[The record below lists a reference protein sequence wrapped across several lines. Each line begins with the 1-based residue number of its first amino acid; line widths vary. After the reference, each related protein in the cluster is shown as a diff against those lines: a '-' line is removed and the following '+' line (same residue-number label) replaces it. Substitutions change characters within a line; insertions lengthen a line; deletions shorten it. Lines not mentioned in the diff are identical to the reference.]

1 MQKPSQPASALSHP
15 VTPIRRSKGKVF
27 LVGAGPGDPDLL
39 TRKAERVIKD
49 ANVVLY
55 DKLVDDRIVAL
66 VPHGTEL
73 LDVGKDPNYH
83 TVPQHK
89 INELLVSYARQ
100 GKTVVRLKGGDPFV
114 FGRGG
119 EEAAELMTHGV
130 DVEVVPGISSAV
142 AVPAYAGIPVT
153 HRDYASSVT
162 IITGHEAAGNRLQ
175 WDVLA
180 QLDGTLV
187 VLMGVGTLAENVEN
201 LVACG
206 KDVQT
211 PAAIIAQGT
220 TPRQKV
226 VVGTLSDIAHKAKDA
241 DLKAPAVLI
250 IGDVVK
256 LKYILQPSD
265 EDASN
270 HSA

>member
-1 MQKPSQPASALSHP
+1 
-15 VTPIRRSKGKVF
+15 V
-27 LVGAGPGDPDLL
+27 
-39 TRKAERVIKD
+39 
-49 ANVVLY
+49 
-55 DKLVDDRIVAL
+55 
-66 VPHGTEL
+66 
-73 LDVGKDPNYH
+73 
-83 TVPQHK
+83 
-89 INELLVSYARQ
+89 
-100 GKTVVRLKGGDPFV
+100 
-114 FGRGG
+114 
-119 EEAAELMTHGV
+119 THGV

-162 IITGHEAAGNRLQ
+162 VITGHEAAGNRLQ
-175 WDVLA
+175 WEVLA

-187 VLMGVGTLAENVEN
+187 VLMGVGTLAENVSN
-201 LVACG
+201 LVARG

-226 VVGTLSDIAHKAKDA
+226 VVGTLSDIARKATDA

-256 LKYILQPSD
+256 LKHILQPSD

-270 HSA
+270 HST

>member
-1 MQKPSQPASALSHP
+1 M
-15 VTPIRRSKGKVF
+15 TPTRRSKGKVF

-73 LDVGKDPNYH
+73 LDVGKDPDH
-83 TVPQHK
+83 HKVPQHK

-119 EEAAELMTHGV
+119 EEAEELVTHGV

-162 IITGHEAAGNRLQ
+162 IITGHEATGNRLQ
-175 WDVLA
+175 WEVLA

-187 VLMGVGTLAENVEN
+187 VLMGVGTLAENVSN
-201 LVACG
+201 LVARG

-226 VVGTLSDIAHKAKDA
+226 VVGTLRDIARKATDA

-256 LKYILQPSD
+256 LKHILQPNY

-270 HSA
+270 HST

>member
-1 MQKPSQPASALSHP
+1 
-15 VTPIRRSKGKVF
+15 VTPTRRSKGKVF

-73 LDVGKDPNYH
+73 LDVGKDPDRH
-83 TVPQHK
+83 KVPQHK

-119 EEAAELMTHGV
+119 EEAEELMTHGV

-162 IITGHEAAGNRLQ
+162 IITGHEATGNRLQ
-175 WDVLA
+175 WEVLA

-187 VLMGVGTLAENVEN
+187 VLMGVGTLAENVSN
-201 LVACG
+201 LVARG

-226 VVGTLSDIAHKAKDA
+226 VVGTLRDIARKATDA

-256 LKYILQPSD
+256 LKHILQPNY

-270 HSA
+270 HST

>member
-1 MQKPSQPASALSHP
+1 
-15 VTPIRRSKGKVF
+15 VTPTRRSKGKVF

-73 LDVGKDPNYH
+73 LDVGKDPDH
-83 TVPQHK
+83 HKVPQHK

-119 EEAAELMTHGV
+119 EEAEELVTHGV

-162 IITGHEAAGNRLQ
+162 IITGHEATGNRLQ
-175 WDVLA
+175 WEVLA

-187 VLMGVGTLAENVEN
+187 VLMGVGTLAENVSN
-201 LVACG
+201 LVARG

-226 VVGTLSDIAHKAKDA
+226 VVGTLRDIARKATDA

-256 LKYILQPSD
+256 LKHILQPNY

-270 HSA
+270 HST

>member
-1 MQKPSQPASALSHP
+1 
-15 VTPIRRSKGKVF
+15 
-27 LVGAGPGDPDLL
+27 
-39 TRKAERVIKD
+39 VIKD

-66 VPHGTEL
+66 VPDGTEL
-73 LDVGKDPNYH
+73 LDVGKDSNLPH
-83 TVPQHK
+83 GAAAQ

-100 GKTVVRLKGGDPFV
+100 GKTVVRLKEVIPSCLSRRRRGSGTDDPRRKRGGCAWHFISGRRSCVCRHTGHAPRLRLKRYHYYGSR
-114 FGRGG
+114 GRGQ
-119 EEAAELMTHGV
+119 
-130 DVEVVPGISSAV
+130 SA
-142 AVPAYAGIPVT
+142 
-153 HRDYASSVT
+153 
-162 IITGHEAAGNRLQ
+162 TG
-175 WDVLA
+175 DVLA

-226 VVGTLSDIAHKAKDA
+226 VVGTLIDIAHKAKMPTY
-241 DLKAPAVLI
+241 KP
-250 IGDVVK
+250 
-256 LKYILQPSD
+256 QRC
-265 EDASN
+265 
-270 HSA
+270 